1 MDLFDLAIAKKLSG
15 GGGGGGGDETLSEL
29 IKRTITTIEIPD
41 DVTKIGTSAFTGCAE
56 LESVVLHEN
65 ITTVE
70 NYAFQNCTKL
80 MSITSKAT
88 TPPSLLGSGVLTGVP
103 DNCNI
108 YVPAESVAAYK
119 AANRWSSRASYI
131 QAIP

>member
-1 MDLFDLAIAKKLSG
+1 MTNLFDIAVAKKLS

-41 DVTKIGTSAFTGCAE
+41 DVTTIGTSAFTGCAE
-56 LESVVLHEN
+56 LESVVLHES
-65 ITTVE
+65 IKAVE

-88 TPPSLLGSGVLTGVP
+88 TPPRLMGSGVFTGVP
-103 DNCNI
+103 NDCNI
-108 YVPAESVAAYK
+108 YVPAESVDAYK
-119 AANRWSSRASYI
+119 AANRWSARASYI